1 MISPQPARILV
12 ADDEENVAITIRA
25 ILQMDRHDVDVAFTA
40 QEAIERIKTKDYDVV
55 LTDLRL
61 GDLSGQDVLA
71 AVRRHRPASVGVM
84 LTGYASLES
93 AIAALREG
101 AYDYLI
107 KPSDPEELRATV
119 ARAVERRQLGR
130 ALEERV
136 RELEDANARIAEL
149 NADLE
154 RRVDDATAELR
165 AAVVRLQELD
175 ELKSQFLSIASH
187 ELRTPIT
194 AVSGFAQLALRGVR
208 ERLTNAA
215 REDDAWTSELQ
226 RLTRQLTIIQDQ
238 SAKLGRLVRE
248 LLDVSRIQSGRLEFA
263 LLEIDLAELVRA
275 GMEQMQ
281 MTTPHHRFELEAKG
295 DTVIAGDRD
304 HLEQVISNL
313 LDNAVKYSPDG
324 GAVGIHVA
332 RQQDEVRLTI
342 EDRGIGI
349 PPDQLT
355 RIFDLFFRTQEAE
368 ARRTPGMGLGLFITR
383 GIVERHS
390 GRIWVESE
398 EGKGTRVH
406 VVFPAA
412 KGERTAHK
420 PRGAHGAQAVA
431 G

>member
-1 MISPQPARILV
+1 MIERRAGTILV

-25 ILQMDRHDVDVAFTA
+25 ILQMDQYEVDVAYSA
-40 QEAIERIKTKDYDVV
+40 EEAIEDIKRTDYDVV

-71 AVRRHRPASVGVM
+71 ALRRHRPTSVGVM

-119 ARAVERRQLGR
+119 ARAIERRQLGR
-130 ALEERV
+130 ALEKRV
-136 RELEDANARIAEL
+136 QELEEANARIAEL
-149 NADLE
+149 NTGLE
-154 RRVDDATAELR
+154 RRVEDATAELR

-175 ELKSQFLSIASH
+175 DLKSQFLSIASH

-208 ERLTNAA
+208 ERLSSGVLADEARAA
-215 REDDAWTSELQ
+215 ELQ

-248 LLDVSRIQSGRLEFA
+248 LLDVSRIQSGRLEFS
-263 LLEIDLAELVRA
+263 LTRCDLAEIARGV
-275 GMEQMQ
+275 MEQVQ
-281 MTTPHHRFELEAKG
+281 MTSPQHRFELECRGATTVVG
-295 DTVIAGDRD
+295 DCD
-304 HLEQVISNL
+304 HLEQVIANL
-313 LDNAVKYSPDG
+313 LDNAVKYSPEG
-324 GAVGIHVA
+324 GLVSIRVTREG
-332 RQQDEVRLTI
+332 DEVRCSI
-342 EDRGIGI
+342 EDQGIGI
-349 PPDQLT
+349 PGDQIT
-355 RIFDLFFRTQEAE
+355 RIFDLFFRTKEAE

-383 GIVERHS
+383 GIVERHG
-390 GRIWVESE
+390 GRIWAESQ
-398 EGKGTRVH
+398 EGRGTRVY
-406 VVFPAA
+406 VALPAEKA
-412 KGERTAHK
+412 SKRPKRGT
-420 PRGAHGAQAVA
+420 PRSAEAVA